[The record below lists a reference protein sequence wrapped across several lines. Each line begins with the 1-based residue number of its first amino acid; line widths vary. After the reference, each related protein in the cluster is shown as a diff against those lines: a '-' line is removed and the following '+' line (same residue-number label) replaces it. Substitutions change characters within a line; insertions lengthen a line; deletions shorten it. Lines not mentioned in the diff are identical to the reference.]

1 MAKINRHHYKK
12 INNEWK
18 VFKTTTLH
26 FDKIPYNKET
36 ILEYIEK
43 IKTILTPKFLSKKYK
58 KENEKNS
65 LYGHC
70 YHTTQAMYFLLN
82 TDTLEAFT
90 AIDYRGDQHWW
101 LKDKNDNSIIDVT
114 ADQYYLV
121 NKQPP
126 YDKGKAKSWYGW
138 KGRPHIRT
146 FKLIMKLQPES
157 KLSRL
162 TNN

>member
-1 MAKINRHHYKK
+1 MYWSN
-12 INNEWK
+12 
-18 VFKTTTLH
+18 
-26 FDKIPYNKET
+26 
-36 ILEYIEK
+36 
-43 IKTILTPKFLSKKYK
+43 SKKYWVVEYFDK
-58 KENEKNS
+58 NTLSIKSKFFYEKWS
-65 LYGHC
+65 
-70 YHTTQAMYFLLN
+70 FLRCLLPN
-82 TDTLEAFT
+82 
-90 AIDYRGDQHWW
+90 
-101 LKDKNDNSIIDVT
+101 KDEMKSAADDFFDSINDNSIIDVT
-114 ADQYYLV
+114 ADQYYIV